1 MAQAGTQSLEA
12 LMPRCGAWTVF
23 RVPQGGTQGMRN
35 GGTQTKQI
43 FFFLDSPPPH
53 LLYSSAKLE
62 SYVSV
67 RRPVKECEVIENL
80 PSFSHPI
87 SVTPLYRWFSKRV
100 PGNSSM
106 SNVLSAY

>member
-43 FFFLDSPPPH
+43 FFFWIPHPLIYCIPPQNW
-53 LLYSSAKLE
+53 K
-62 SYVSV
+62 V
-67 RRPVKECEVIENL
+67 
-80 PSFSHPI
+80 
-87 SVTPLYRWFSKRV
+87 
-100 PGNSSM
+100 M
-106 SNVLSAY
+106 